1 MTISQHFDTN
11 QFVTQE
17 TLPSIFANLN
27 LISDGS
33 KKTSILNHFFR
44 NQFFKLLNRIDNGF
58 ITLHDTIGS
67 NTFGDN
73 DSELK
78 CEITIYDLS
87 SYSKIAL
94 GGSNGSAQAYIE
106 GLWSSDNP
114 TSLIRILVRNRDIL
128 NEMESGLS
136 TISQSALKI
145 WHSFNRN
152 TKQGSKKNIAAHY
165 DLGNSF
171 FKLFLDQRMM
181 YSSALYQTGDDLNSA
196 SQRKLK
202 RICDKL
208 QITNKD
214 HVIEIGSGWGGFA
227 CYAAK
232 TTGCKITTVTISQE
246 QYSEAVKQVKQQKLE
261 HLVSVK
267 LQDYREIKGTYDK
280 LVSIEMIEAV
290 GHQYLDSYFNK
301 INHLLKPDGKAMIQA
316 IVIDDAH
323 YQRALKEV
331 DFIKRYIFPGSFI
344 PCYKVIS
351 ETANQNK
358 LNITEVFDMGLS
370 YAQTL
375 RDWRKL
381 FYQNLDQMKAQG
393 FDANFLRMWEFY
405 LCYCEGGFD
414 EHAISVG
421 QITFTKA

>member
-181 YSSALYQTGDDLNSA
+181 YSSALYQAGDDLNSA

-246 QYSEAVKQVKQQKLE
+246 QYNEAVKQVKQQKLE

-301 INHLLKPDGKAMIQA
+301 INHLLKPDGKALIQA

-344 PCYKVIS
+344 PCYKVIN

-421 QITFTKA
+421 QITLTKS